1 MNKIF
6 KRVVATLLT
15 VSAFA
20 TIEPAKYI
28 NLMTTQA
35 HAADTTNDSKTNF
48 KVKEIEVKKSSGSSE
63 LQLYDSKKCK
73 SKDKVDFDEKNTKY
87 YVNIKS
93 GNRVYIDLDVEGT
106 YDYKIKKGSKKYD
119 ENEKIPVSSSSTKI
133 SVEVWPK
140 NEDSKSKTY
149 TIYVQCDK
157 DRDDDDDDDDDDDG
171 DDIYLDKLKVGGET
185 IKLKKSKTSYSTD
198 VDRSTSSVKVVAK
211 PEDDEV
217 EVKIDGKEVDE
228 DNDYKKTVN
237 LKEGK
242 NEFEIKLRNDD
253 DRRKYTLTIN
263 RGKSSDKD
271 SDDKESTEEASKPVK
286 ADQWVTVNGNLMYND
301 STGNPIKNSWF
312 LDRNFGTW
320 YLFDGYGYARKGWAY
335 TGGTWYY
342 LNPYT
347 GQMQTGWTYVNGT
360 WYYLN
365 QYSGAMQTGWIYDN
379 GTWYYCNGSG
389 AMLSNTTIGGYR
401 LGWNGAWIR

>member
-35 HAADTTNDSKTNF
+35 HADEAKTEF
-48 KVKEIEVKKSSGSSE
+48 KVKEVEVKKSSGSSG

-73 SKDKVDFDEKNTKY
+73 SKDKVDFDEKDSKY

-93 GNRVYIDLDVEGT
+93 GNRVYIDLDVDGD
-106 YDYKIKKGSKKYD
+106 YDYKIKKGSKKYE

-133 SVEVWPK
+133 SIDVWPK
-140 NEDSKSKTY
+140 DKSESDGKRY
-149 TIYVQCDK
+149 TIYVQCDR
-157 DRDDDDDDDDDDDG
+157 DRDDDDDDDDDDYDE
-171 DDIYLDKLKVGGET
+171 IYLDRLKVGGET
-185 IKLKKSKTSYSTD
+185 IKLKESKTSYSID
-198 VDRSTSSVKVVAK
+198 FDKSTSSVKIIAE
-211 PEDDEV
+211 PEDGDDCKV
-217 EVKIDGKEVDE
+217 YIDGKRVD
-228 DNDYKKTVN
+228 DDDDYKKTVS

-242 NEFEIKLRNDD
+242 NEFEIKLKEDD
-253 DRRKYTLTIN
+253 DRRTYTLTIN

-271 SDDKESTEEASKPVK
+271 SDDKESNKETNKPIK
-286 ADQWVTVNGNLMYND
+286 ADQWITVNGNLVYND

-320 YLFDGYGYARKGWAY
+320 YLFDAYGYARKGWAY
-335 TGGTWYY
+335 TNGTWYY

-365 QYSGAMQTGWIYDN
+365 QYSGAMQTGWVYDN
-379 GTWYYCNGSG
+379 GVWYYCNSSG
-389 AMLSNTTIGGYR
+389 AMLKNTTIGGYR